1 MAPKS
6 RRKKK
11 YVGQRSPQAAPV
23 ANIGVAR
30 TVTRPEPPRQ
40 ALARPVAAAPR
51 VPTHMAPSP
60 SAANVGREIKT
71 IAVLA
76 GVLLVALVVLSIVLP

>member
-1 MAPKS
+1 
-6 RRKKK
+6 
-11 YVGQRSPQAAPV
+11 
-23 ANIGVAR
+23 
-30 TVTRPEPPRQ
+30 
-40 ALARPVAAAPR
+40 
-51 VPTHMAPSP
+51 MAPSP